1 MSSGPGPIVFAYDG
15 SDQAKAAI
23 AYAGDVLPHDRPA
36 VLVTVWGP
44 LAAVPFGGIAV
55 MSGTDLDPAIE
66 EEARRTAEEGRALLE
81 AAGFEASVRVERG
94 VPIWQRI
101 VEVADELDAAM
112 VVIGSHGHSGLQAVL
127 LGSVATAV
135 SQHTPL
141 PVLIVH

>member
-1 MSSGPGPIVFAYDG
+1 VNSDQGPIVFAYDG

-23 AYAGDVLPHDRPA
+23 AFAGDELPKGRPA
-36 VLVTVWGP
+36 VVATVWGP
-44 LAAVPFGGIAV
+44 LSAIPFGGVAV
-55 MSGTDLDPAIE
+55 MSGADLDRAIE
-66 EEARRTAEEGRALLE
+66 QEAQRTAEEGRALLE

-101 VEVADELDAAM
+101 VEMCDELDAAM
-112 VVIGSHGHSGLQAVL
+112 VVLGSHGHSGLQAVL

-135 SQHTPL
+135 SQHTSL